1 MSHHCHRYPYLHLMS
16 VFTSAAVAAVALSAC
31 HAPGGAS
38 PMNTDASERTIE
50 LKERPDP
57 QRAYRIVMTIRDAPG
72 PFVVSPGSTQHDIV
86 NLQECGRINPN
97 TGMAF
102 HINAHPQFEWEKI
115 SDTEYQ
121 GIIYAEKMLDE
132 DYFGRG
138 VCRWSFTFAN
148 ASLSATGDERETRF
162 QPKIRAEEIAAGQA
176 VTWYFWKQRY
186 LIATPLPST
195 GKGIADFGQRNLD
208 DVPVEKRSEFLSITL
223 VSTEIEP

>member
-1 MSHHCHRYPYLHLMS
+1 MSRHRRLARRNLAT
-16 VFTSAAVAAVALSAC
+16 VVASAAVAAVALSAC

-102 HINAHPQFEWEKI
+102 HINAHPQFEWKKI
-115 SDTEYQ
+115 SDAEYE
-121 GIIYAEKMLDE
+121 GVVYAEQMLDE

-148 ASLSATGDERETRF
+148 ASLSATGNERETRF

-176 VTWYFWKQRY
+176 VTWYFWNGRY
-186 LIATPLPST
+186 PVDSPLPSNGVGFSSSGYKST
-195 GKGIADFGQRNLD
+195 D
-208 DVPVEKRSEFLSITL
+208 EFRPELRDQLFSITL
-223 VSTEIEP
+223 TPSKVLP